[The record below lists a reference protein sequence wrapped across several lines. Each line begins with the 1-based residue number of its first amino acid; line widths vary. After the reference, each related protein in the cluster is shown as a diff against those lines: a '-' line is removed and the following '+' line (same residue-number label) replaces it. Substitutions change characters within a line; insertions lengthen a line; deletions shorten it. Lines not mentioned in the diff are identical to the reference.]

1 MYNSFGALSPDL
13 ADNGYCVYAFNY
25 GQTLPLTGIYATGDI
40 AASAS
45 QLATEVT
52 GVLAETG
59 ASKVDIVGWS
69 QGGMMPRYY
78 INDLG
83 GAAKVNMLVGL
94 APSNYGTT
102 LDGLITL
109 TSDFGT
115 LGIATALLSVTCPA
129 CTEQIQG
136 SPFLTSLNAT
146 PTVAGVEY
154 VVIETADDEVVT
166 PYTNAFLPAAGNVQN
181 ITLQNQCPQ
190 DHSDHL
196 SIGYDSNALQD
207 VVSALGPD
215 SPISSR
221 PAPQSDRSSGT
232 SDRRSAGQYCFQP
245 AEITDSYVHITLV
258 VSGDGADAVPGPDRQ
273 AHRAADPDQRPGRGW
288 PGPRSRRLRHG
299 RRRDWQVSAGQG
311 GDRRR
316 RRARLLHPEWP
327 CDRVIGAGPLSAH
340 HRSPDGSGPSRSRS
354 RRAGRG

>member
-1 MYNSFGALSPDL
+1 MRPSRTFLASIAGGAALAMVGVLAPLAAAPAQAATLPLQGEAQAFINSTFFWNYGAAPAGANVGCTPSVAHPYPVILTEGTFSSMYNSFGALSPDL

-45 QLATEVT
+45 QLANEVT
-52 GVLAETG
+52 RVLAETG

-102 LDGLITL
+102 LDGLVTL

-129 CTEQIQG
+129 CAEQIQG
-136 SPFLTSLNAT
+136 SSFLTSLNAT
-146 PTVAGVEY
+146 PTLAGVQY

-166 PYTNAFLPAAGNVQN
+166 PYTNAFLPAASNVQN

-207 VVSALGPD
+207 VINALGPD
-215 SPISSR
+215 NP
-221 PAPQSDRSSGT
+221 D
-232 SDRRSAGQYCFQP
+232 FQP
-245 AEITDSYVHITLV
+245 TCA
-258 VSGDGADAVPGPDRQ
+258 AV
-273 AHRAADPDQRPGRGW
+273 
-288 PGPRSRRLRHG
+288 
-299 RRRDWQVSAGQG
+299 
-311 GDRRR
+311 
-316 RRARLLHPEWP
+316 
-327 CDRVIGAGPLSAH
+327 GPLI
-340 HRSPDGSGPSRSRS
+340 GNV
-354 RRAGRG
+354 

>member
-1 MYNSFGALSPDL
+1 MRPSRTFLASIAGGAALAMVGVLAPLAATPAQAATLPLQGEAQAFINSTFFWNYSAAPAGANVGCTPSAAHPYPVILTEGTFSSMYNSFGALSPDL

-45 QLATEVT
+45 QLAAEVT
-52 GVLAETG
+52 RVLAETG

-102 LDGLITL
+102 LDGLVTL
-109 TSDFGT
+109 ISDFGT

-129 CTEQIQG
+129 CAEQIQG
-136 SPFLTSLNAT
+136 SSFLTSLNAT
-146 PTVAGVEY
+146 PTVAGVQY

-166 PYTNAFLPAAGNVQN
+166 PYTNAFLPAASNVQN

-207 VVSALGPD
+207 VINALGPD
-215 SPISSR
+215 SP
-221 PAPQSDRSSGT
+221 D
-232 SDRRSAGQYCFQP
+232 FQP
-245 AEITDSYVHITLV
+245 TCAAVGPV
-258 VSGDGADAVPGPDRQ
+258 VGNV
-273 AHRAADPDQRPGRGW
+273 
-288 PGPRSRRLRHG
+288 
-299 RRRDWQVSAGQG
+299 
-311 GDRRR
+311 
-316 RRARLLHPEWP
+316 
-327 CDRVIGAGPLSAH
+327 
-340 HRSPDGSGPSRSRS
+340 
-354 RRAGRG
+354 